1 MTQGPTPADERK
13 PTIAELEARVR
24 EAGAKG
30 DLDTLVALAKQV
42 DALRADERKA
52 AVEKVASAR
61 AGRCKGIAD
70 AILPTLEK
78 VATEAAL
85 EGLGERVNIS
95 YTPSSHLLSVAI
107 ASAAPAAATRT
118 STSGGAGKPGA
129 MKDLTGKS
137 LDQNFR
143 EVASAD
149 DIAKHDSLA
158 NNSAKY
164 SLKNRIVQ
172 AAIADG
178 RIKTV

>member
-1 MTQGPTPADERK
+1 MTQGQTPADERK

-24 EAGAKG
+24 EAGVKG
-30 DLDTLVALAKQV
+30 DLDTLVSLAKQV

-61 AGRCKGIAD
+61 AGRSKGIAD
-70 AILPTLEK
+70 AILPILEK
-78 VATEAAL
+78 IATEAAL

-95 YTPSSHLLSVAI
+95 YTPSTHLLSVAI
-107 ASAAPAAATRT
+107 ASAAAPAAATRT
-118 STSGGAGKPGA
+118 GTVGTGKPGV

-143 EVASAD
+143 DVASAD

-158 NNSAKY
+158 SNSAKY

-172 AAIADG
+172 AAITDG